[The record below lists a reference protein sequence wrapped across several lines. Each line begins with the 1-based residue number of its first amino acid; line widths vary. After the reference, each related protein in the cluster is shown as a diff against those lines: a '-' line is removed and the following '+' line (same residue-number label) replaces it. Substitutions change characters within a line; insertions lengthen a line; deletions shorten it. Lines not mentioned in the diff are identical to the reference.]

1 MVAKMELAS
10 AYVTLNVST
19 KQMGKQIGQMFGR
32 AESQASTSGQKMGKS
47 IQKGLDSASSSSMEG
62 LQKRLTDGEAKLT
75 QTVEAGSKR
84 RSAAQRQVKIAE
96 AELTEAKA
104 KGKAES
110 SQVLAAEDRLIKAR
124 ERYNSISKEAVA
136 DIRTHSDAVKQ
147 SRAALDAMAGSATK
161 SGGAVRAAFSGI
173 GQKIGAA
180 FSGAKSAASTA
191 FSGVQSAASVAAG
204 AVKST
209 FAGVGSFLKNVFT
222 GNFSGAFNQ
231 VVTGA
236 KTAGSAVS
244 TAFSNVWGGFRNGLA
259 NARSSIVSTAGNM
272 VSSFGGAASR
282 AGQSVTNGIGRGFT
296 AVRTVASRSASENFK
311 AFTSGAGRA
320 ASTVGSALSGGFRAT
335 VGAARSAAVNGASA
349 LTSGFSKAG
358 SAISSG
364 ISRSFGGI
372 TKIAGR
378 AGTSAGQSMSNG
390 ILSSMKNL
398 PMMIGGLL
406 GVGGAGAILGSGFT
420 RLMDLQKSDIVFKN
434 LGLSSKETTGLMDS
448 LNKAVTG
455 TSVSLSDA
463 SKNASLL
470 MQSGVKLGP
479 ELDASTKALTNLA
492 AASGSSATDIGTIM
506 TQIKASGQL
515 YAGDALQLMQ
525 RGVPVY
531 SYLAKSMGKTTEEV
545 KKLGTEGK
553 ISYEDFVKAVNENT
567 GDLAKEMGQ
576 TLPAKLGILKTAFA
590 SFGAELIKPFV
601 GALTMAVDAI
611 TNFMKGALTPAIQDF
626 SKWLGSGSASAEA
639 FKTVAI
645 VLGGAIGGLAVTF
658 GVVLPAIMGVVKGFS
673 LLSSVFSMGAMGWVG
688 VIVAAIGALVTG
700 FVLAYNKI
708 GWFKDAVD
716 AVFSFISGFIQTSVI
731 PAFQSFASHVASAFT
746 SVVGWL
752 GKTISWWGPFAAGIG
767 IAVGAVLAF
776 KGAIMLLSGVMKVWR
791 GITMLVA
798 GAQWALAAANSA
810 VAWPITLTVAA
821 IGLLIGGLILA
832 YNKIGWFRDMVD
844 TAWAWIKVVIAGF
857 VEWWTSTAWPAIQ
870 TGIQAIGDFFVWLW
884 QQVIVPAWGGI
895 TQAIGAFVGWFSE
908 YVWPVIKFVVD
919 MIVGYYTFL
928 FNTAVAVWTGI
939 FNAIAGFLTWWTQS
953 FWPGVQ
959 SVITFLGDVFTWLWQ
974 SIIVPVWNGIA
985 AAISWAW
992 NSIIWPIISLMIGV
1006 FSLILIGAIT
1016 LFQTVWNAVWN
1027 GVQAVI
1033 SWAWNA
1039 VIQPIWNAINWFIN
1053 AILVPVFKWF
1063 QAVVSAVWNGIVAV
1077 ISWAWNAV
1085 ILPLWNA
1092 INAFIN
1098 GILVPVFNWLQAVVS
1113 AVWNGIVAVIQWA
1126 WNSVILPIWNAIN
1139 AFINTVL
1146 VPVFNWLR
1154 SVIVAVWNGIV
1165 AAIQW
1170 AWNVM
1175 IRPAWDAIKWFI
1187 ENILVPAFNF
1197 LADRIKAAWDFI
1209 GNIIA
1214 TTWNWLR
1221 DVIFTPLMNFIR
1233 NDLVN
1238 AWDQTAD
1245 FIGKAWNKL
1254 RDAVKKPIQFVVDH
1268 AINPFLNAYNAIND
1282 KWNGPDIGPLKVGWA
1297 SGGYTGPGRKYDP
1310 AGVVHA
1316 DEFVVNKASRR
1327 KFEKKYPGYL
1337 ESINTTGDLPD
1348 SPKNAYATGGNG
1360 IAAGTVPPHGPG
1372 TQVWGS
1378 MQAEASKA
1386 GKMVFK
1392 NTNISGV
1399 DTESAAKAWMGRS
1412 ALDVKMGSG
1421 GPGVSSFINGNQG
1434 GWGFYSGN
1442 QIQVSS
1448 AVPANRVRG
1457 VLVHEMGH
1465 ALGLDHV
1472 ANGDSS
1478 SVMDHMMSGGDWPHG
1493 GDYQALRELWGEPGK
1508 GVKTYDNPGGGGGG
1522 GSSWIVDLVM
1532 GMIKKVFDKG
1542 ADKAKDAFKG
1552 NSFVDVG
1559 IGTGKAGVDGIID
1572 WLTQLFGGSGGGG
1585 SDDRGGEASKPAA
1598 AWRDTVKDALKRVGL
1613 PTSDDYVNAWIR
1625 QIDTESGG
1633 NPNARQGI
1641 IDVNSGGN
1649 EAAGLVQVIPG
1660 TFAAHRDPS
1669 LPNDRLNPLASLVA
1683 GMRYAKS
1690 RYGINGML
1698 AAIGHGHGY
1707 SGGGLVQRASLFDGG
1722 GKLEKG
1728 VQFIDHQRD
1737 KPDYVLT
1744 SEQWRAMYT
1753 IAENSASK
1761 NQGMV
1766 INGGIHGYS
1775 AEEVGREVVKQ
1786 QKRREA
1792 LYA

>member
-19 KQMGKQIGQMFGR
+19 KQMGKQIGQMFGQ
-32 AESQASTSGQKMGKS
+32 AESQASTSGQKMGRS
-47 IQKGLDSASSSSMEG
+47 IQKGLNAASTSTVED
-62 LQKRLTDGEAKLT
+62 LQKRLTTGEEKLAAAT
-75 QTVEAGSKR
+75 ERGSRR
-84 RSAAQRQVKIAE
+84 RSAAARGIEIAE
-96 AELTEAKA
+96 AKLNEVKEKGNAKN
-104 KGKAES
+104 
-110 SQVLAAEDRLIKAR
+110 SQILAAEDRLIKAR
-124 ERYNSISKEAVA
+124 EKYTQVSR
-136 DIRTHSDAVKQ
+136 DAVTQISGYAKEVQ
-147 SRAALDAMAGSATK
+147 SSKAALDELSTASTK
-161 SGGAVRAAFSGI
+161 SGGAVRSAFSGI

-244 TAFSNVWGGFRNGLA
+244 TAFSNVWGGFRNGIA
-259 NARSSIVSTAGNM
+259 NARSSIASTAGNM

-358 SAISSG
+358 NAISSG
-364 ISRSFGGI
+364 ISRGLSSVSG
-372 TKIAGR
+372 IAGR
-378 AGTSAGQSMSNG
+378 VGSEAGQSMTNG
-390 ILSSMKNL
+390 IMAKMKGL
-398 PMMIGGLL
+398 PAMIGGLVGL
-406 GVGGAGAILGSGFT
+406 GGAGAILSSGFT

-448 LNKAVTG
+448 LNDAVTG

-545 KKLGTEGK
+545 KKLGSEGK

-576 TLPAKLGILKTAFA
+576 TLPAKIGILKTAFA

-601 GALTMAVDAI
+601 GPLTQAVDAI
-611 TNFMKGALTPAIQDF
+611 TGVLKNTITPAIKQF
-626 SKWLGSGSASAEA
+626 AEWLNSGSKSAEI
-639 FKTVAI
+639 FKGVAI
-645 VLGGAIGGLAVTF
+645 VLGVAITAAAVAF
-658 GVVLPAIMGVVKGFS
+658 
-673 LLSSVFSMGAMGWVG
+673 GAMALGIMAVNAAVG
-688 VIVAAIGALVTG
+688 IFDALTGGILIWIGVAIAAIAGLVVG
-700 FVLAYNKI
+700 FIQMYNKV
-708 GWFKDAVD
+708 GWFHDAVD
-716 AVFSFISGFIQTSVI
+716 A
-731 PAFQSFASHVASAFT
+731 
-746 SVVGWL
+746 
-752 GKTISWWGPFAAGIG
+752 
-767 IAVGAVLAF
+767 AF
-776 KGAIMLLSGVMKVWR
+776 KGIKDVV
-791 GITMLVA
+791 GI
-798 GAQWALAAANSA
+798 
-810 VAWPITLTVAA
+810 
-821 IGLLIGGLILA
+821 
-832 YNKIGWFRDMVD
+832 
-844 TAWAWIKVVIAGF
+844 F
-857 VEWWTSTAWPAIQ
+857 VGWWTGTAWPAIQ
-870 TGIQAIGDFFVWLW
+870 TGLEVIGRGFNWLW
-884 QQVIVPAWGGI
+884 QNVIVPAWNGI
-895 TQAIGAFVGWFSE
+895 VTAAQWAWDSILKPIFMAIAWIITDFVG
-908 YVWPVIKFVVD
+908 P
-919 MIVGYYTFL
+919 
-928 FNTAVAVWTGI
+928 
-939 FNAIAGFLTWWTQS
+939 
-953 FWPGVQ
+953 
-959 SVITFLGDVFTWLWQ
+959 VFTWLWQ
-974 SIIVPVWNGIA
+974 SIIVPAWNAIVQIAQWAWENVLKPIFTDISNFVRDVVGPVFGWLWEYAIKPAWDAISTAISWAWENVIKPVFGFIVEILQNVVGPVFQWLLDFVVVPVFQGIGLVILAAWEIIKGVFTVLGWIIQNVLAPVFVWLWQNIIVPAWNGIA
-985 AAISWAW
+985 A
-992 NSIIWPIISLMIGV
+992 V
-1006 FSLILIGAIT
+1006 IT
-1016 LFQTVWNAVWN
+1016 
-1027 GVQAVI
+1027 
-1033 SWAWNA
+1033 WAWNA
-1039 VIQPIWNAINWFIN
+1039 IIKPIWEAIKWFIDT
-1053 AILVPVFKWF
+1053 ILVPVFNWF
-1063 QAVVSAVWNGIVAV
+1063 KGVVSAVWNGIVAV
-1077 ISWAWNAV
+1077 ISWAWNTI

-1098 GILVPVFNWLQAVVS
+1098 GILVPVFNWLRTVVS
-1113 AVWNGIVAVIQWA
+1113 AVWNAIVAVIQWA
-1126 WNSVILPIWNAIN
+1126 WNSIVLPIWNAIN
-1139 AFINTVL
+1139 AFINTIL

-1170 AWNVM
+1170 AWNTM

-1187 ENILVPAFNF
+1187 DNILIPAFNF
-1197 LADRIKAAWDFI
+1197 LRDRIKAAWDFI

-1337 ESINTTGDLPD
+1337 ESINTTGDLPN

-1412 ALDVKMGSG
+1412 ALDVKMGNG
-1421 GPGVSSFINGNQG
+1421 GPGVSSFVNGNQG

-1522 GSSWIVDLVM
+1522 GFNPMAWVIDLVR
-1532 GMIKKVFDKG
+1532 GLVDKVFKKG
-1542 ADKAKDAFKG
+1542 SDLAKDQFKG
-1552 NSFVDVG
+1552 NTFVQTG
-1559 IGTGKAGVDGIID
+1559 IGTGQAGIDGIMD
-1572 WLTQLFGGSGGGG
+1572 WLSSLFGGSGGG
-1585 SDDRGGEASKPAA
+1585 SDDQGGEASKPAA
-1598 AWRDTVKDALKRVGL
+1598 AWRGTVKDALKRVGL

-1641 IDVNSGGN
+1641 VDVNSGGN

-1707 SGGGLVQRASLFDGG
+1707 SGGGLVKPAKLFDGG

-1728 VQFIDHQRD
+1728 VQFIDHQSD